1 MAKSI
6 KVSTEINAPIE
17 RVWHE
22 VSNIKNHPTW
32 MKYARNM
39 DKKYKKIKK
48 NNRNIKVAHLIFSLL
63 VVTCSSGTLVGE
75 EPIVTTSTIT
85 TIHLD
90 YKKGLGGNP
99 QNFVLN
105 WNRLVSQVSKNEETI
120 FFFSIN
126 PNNLIWA
133 DWKRDTLVYQF
144 GNEENTLTGFTLNL
158 NLNPESEIVYGIEFF
173 SPASQN
179 SIVAEQT
186 KFFLLLLIA
195 ISDPD
200 LNKEGRETVLSN
212 LGLYENVEKPE
223 LMSGS
228 VTKNNITYQLE
239 PLVDS
244 NLLIGLTL
252 FIVDNTSS
260 TPG

>member
-1 MAKSI
+1 M
-6 KVSTEINAPIE
+6 P
-17 RVWHE
+17 
-22 VSNIKNHPTW
+22 
-32 MKYARNM
+32 Y
-39 DKKYKKIKK
+39 KKYKKFKK
-48 NNRNIKVAHLIFSLL
+48 NNRSIKVTHLIFSLL

-75 EPIVTTSTIT
+75 EPVVTTSTIT
-85 TIHLD
+85 TIPLD

-212 LGLYENVEKPE
+212 LGLYESVEKPE